1 MKHLADL
8 HVHTTASDGAWTPAE
23 VVQAAANLG
32 LGAIGITDHDTVD
45 GLEEALEAGK
55 KSGIIVAPGIEISA
69 IHGHNTEVHV
79 LGYFFNHHHPT
90 LVEQL
95 NVLHDSRANRGR
107 KMVEQL
113 NDAGVPITF
122 ERVMELAQGGAI
134 GRPHVARA
142 LMEIGE
148 VNSIDAAF
156 GKWLQEG
163 APGYV
168 GRYKISPDDAV
179 RLIIQAGG
187 VACCAHPGKLNRDE
201 ILVDLISEGMRAIE
215 VRHPDHGPATT
226 RYYQKFAAKRGL
238 IATGGSDSH
247 CIIGGKRTQI
257 GSVTVSV
264 EVVDQLK
271 EAAAGVRI

>member
-8 HVHTTASDGAWTPAE
+8 HIHTTASDGAWTPTK
-23 VVQAAANLG
+23 VVQAAADLG

-45 GLEEALEAGK
+45 GLDEALEAGR
-55 KSGIIVAPGIEISA
+55 KSGITVAPGIEISA

-79 LGYFFNHHHPT
+79 LGYFFDHHHPA

-95 NVLHDSRANRGR
+95 DVLRNSRTNRGR

-113 NDAGVPITF
+113 NEAGVPITF
-122 ERVMELAQGGAI
+122 EQVLELAQGGAI

-142 LMEIGE
+142 LMKIGE
-148 VNSIDAAF
+148 VGSIDAAF

-168 GRYKISPDDAV
+168 PRYKISPTDAV

-187 VACCAHPGKLNRDE
+187 AACCAHVGKLNRDE
-201 ILVDLISEGMRAIE
+201 ILVDLMREGMCGIE
-215 VRHPDHGPATT
+215 ARHPDHGPTTT
-226 RYYQKFAAKRGL
+226 RFYEKFAAKRGL

-247 CIIGGKRTQI
+247 CIEGGKRTQI
-257 GSVTVSV
+257 GCVTVSV
-264 EVVDQLK
+264 EVVDRLK
-271 EAAAGVRI
+271 EAAAQAQT

>member
-8 HVHTTASDGAWTPAE
+8 HIHTTASDGAWTPKK
-23 VVQAAANLG
+23 VVQAAADLG

-45 GLEEALEAGK
+45 GLDEALEAGHK
-55 KSGIIVAPGIEISA
+55 FGITVVPGIEISA

-79 LGYFFNHHHPT
+79 LGYFFDYHNPA

-95 NVLHDSRANRGR
+95 NVLRDSRENRGR

-113 NDAGVPITF
+113 NAAGVPITF
-122 ERVMELAQGGAI
+122 EKVLELAQGGAI

-148 VNSIDAAF
+148 VGSIDAAF

-168 GRYKISPDDAV
+168 GRYKISPTDAV

-201 ILVDLISEGMRAIE
+201 VLVDLIDEGMRGIE
-215 VRHPDHGPATT
+215 ARHPDHGPATT
-226 RYYQKFAAKRGL
+226 RFYEKFAVKRGL

-247 CIIGGKRTQI
+247 CITGGKRTQI
-257 GSVTVSV
+257 GSVTVAV
-264 EVVDQLK
+264 EVVKQLK
-271 EAAAGVRI
+271 EAAAKVQI